1 MKFGEIARLLS
12 AEYSALSDNHKALWK
27 KASDNNRL
35 RFKREIQDYTPPPPM
50 DHSNAVV
57 GISTTQV
64 VTSGES
70 AKYASGDSYD
80 DDSMVDE
87 VRAPEEKKAKKGT
100 KEDFSGLLIARGI
113 SSQALKSRH

>member
-1 MKFGEIARLLS
+1 
-12 AEYSALSDNHKALWK
+12 
-27 KASDNNRL
+27 
-35 RFKREIQDYTPPPPM
+35 M

-100 KEDFSGLLIARGI
+100 KEDVSGLLIARGI